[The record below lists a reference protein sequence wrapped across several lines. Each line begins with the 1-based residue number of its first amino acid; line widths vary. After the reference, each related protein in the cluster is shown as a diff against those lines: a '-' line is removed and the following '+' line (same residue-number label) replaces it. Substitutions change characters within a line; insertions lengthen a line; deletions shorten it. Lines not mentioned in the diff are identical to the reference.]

1 MSDSAHGEWVCFGRL
16 VESYGLMFDRAKAL
30 AAASRYAAKCV
41 LMNDPRWIAWGEM
54 AEVVLFCKVS
64 KTWTN
69 TYNERWSLYETETLH
84 HKLGDAALAAATGDD
99 GAPRRKIKA
108 KTTVD
113 EGGVGLGDADDVKGT
128 ATCTGTAKG
137 VGGKNKLGEPPAKKA
152 KPSPGKDEAADTQT
166 PEKMLAT

>member
-1 MSDSAHGEWVCFGRL
+1 M
-16 VESYGLMFDRAKAL
+16 
-30 AAASRYAAKCV
+30 
-41 LMNDPRWIAWGEM
+41 
-54 AEVVLFCKVS
+54 S
-64 KTWTN
+64 KTWAK

-84 HKLGDAALAAATGDD
+84 HKLGDAALAAATGDN

-113 EGGVGLGDADDVKGT
+113 EGGVGLGDAGDVKGT

-166 PEKMLAT
+166 PRRCSRLRCARPSG